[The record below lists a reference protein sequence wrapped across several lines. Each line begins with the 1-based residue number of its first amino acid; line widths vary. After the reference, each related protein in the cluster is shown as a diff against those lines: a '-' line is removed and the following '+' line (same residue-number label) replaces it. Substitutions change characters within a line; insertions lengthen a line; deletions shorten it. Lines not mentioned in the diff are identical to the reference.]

1 MTNELTSLFLTVA
14 ELSLSAVPVILVL
27 FALRFLLRRAPKVY
41 SYALWAAAGFRLL
54 CPVALPSDWSLFN
67 LPIFQNRDPKEAIA
81 LTERA
86 VQAGTRAI
94 RRTAGTGQAVVS
106 GASVSGMSAIPSAS
120 GRSVS
125 AIPSASGC
133 SAIGSNRSTLI
144 ASSSQPLP

>member
-14 ELSLSAVPVILVL
+14 ELSLSTVPVILVL

-86 VQAGTRAI
+86 VQTGVRAI

-120 GRSVS
+120 SAPAEVSAPGWSVS
-125 AIPSASGC
+125 QIV
-133 SAIGSNRSTLI
+133 TLLWLAGI
-144 ASSSQPLP
+144 LCILL